1 MNIFQRR
8 LFQTA
13 EETISILYLDGR
25 FACWILEDQHRAVK
39 VWGDTRISAGKYKL
53 ELRKE
58 GSQHIR
64 YKRKFSFHKGM
75 IHLLNVFNFKYIQF
89 HIGNTEKDTAG
100 CLIAGNYPRPSLLV
114 RFWRWLTRRRYVVAQ
129 STIAYKRVYPIIAE
143 AIELGDT
150 YWEIEDEYK

>member
-13 EETISILYLDGR
+13 EETISILYLDGK

-39 VWGDTRISAGKYKL
+39 VKGDTRIPAGKYKL
-53 ELRKE
+53 ELRKV
-58 GSQHIR
+58 GSHHIR
-64 YKRKFSFHKGM
+64 YAKKFPDEHKGM
-75 IHLLNVFNFKYIQF
+75 IHLLDVPKFKYILL

-100 CLIAGNYPRPSLLV
+100 CLLPGEDV
-114 RFWRWLTRRRYVVAQ
+114 TRHLRNRYMVMD
-129 STIAYKRVYPIIAE
+129 STLAYRKIYHLIAE

>member
-25 FACWILEDQHRAVK
+25 FVCWILEDQHRDVK
-39 VWGDTRISAGKYKL
+39 VKGDTRIPAGEYKL

-58 GSQHIR
+58 GGQHKR
-64 YKRKFSFHKGM
+64 YKKKFSQMHRGM
-75 IHLLNVFNFKYIQF
+75 IHLLDVPNFKYIHF
-89 HIGNTEKDTAG
+89 HIGNDDEDTAG
-100 CLIAGNYPRPSLLV
+100 CLLCGTYPMGNENEYIVL
-114 RFWRWLTRRRYVVAQ
+114 Q
-129 STIAYKRVYPIIAE
+129 STIAYKKVYPIIAE

-150 YWEIEDEYK
+150 YWEIEDEYKWH